1 MNIKKLLAIAC
12 FSITSTYT
20 AKALAAE
27 IPKEFQ
33 GQWGAN
39 KKECNP
45 KAAESSN
52 AITVTAKLYNS
63 YESSCALK
71 AIKASS
77 PTKLEGIF
85 TCSVEG
91 ENSQDNIKMELT
103 DGGKAMS
110 VGETKLIKCK

>member
-12 FSITSTYT
+12 FSITSAYT
-20 AKALAAE
+20 ANALAAE
-27 IPKEFQ
+27 IPKEFR

-45 KAAESSN
+45 KSLESE
-52 AITVTAKLYNS
+52 AVITVTAKLYNS
-63 YESSCALK
+63 YESSCE
-71 AIKASS
+71 IKKIKTSS

-91 ENSQDNIKMELT
+91 ENSQDTIKMELM
-103 DGGKAMS
+103 DNGKALAIN
-110 VGETKLIKCK
+110 GKKLIKCR